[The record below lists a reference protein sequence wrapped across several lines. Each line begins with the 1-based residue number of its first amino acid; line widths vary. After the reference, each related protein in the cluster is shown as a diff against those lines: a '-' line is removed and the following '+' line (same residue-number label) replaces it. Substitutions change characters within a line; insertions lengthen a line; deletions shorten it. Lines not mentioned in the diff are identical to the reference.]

1 MHCCLAVDGLML
13 ATGSDWLAMVGNL
26 GKQMDQSSEKQ
37 LDSCR
42 VALKRTWRNISGPE
56 IHDVPAANAG

>member
-1 MHCCLAVDGLML
+1 ML